1 MNEGNQCFASSIC
14 QALSACVALLSR
26 LDAERSTSTCSAID
40 GLLGSLLLELH
51 WRRYDGNREP
61 LAPLRVTALLN
72 SVGGFAEGEQ
82 NDAAEFFIELCCR
95 SSIASFFEIS
105 RSLALLGLVVTGRL
119 GK

>member
-61 LAPLRVTALLN
+61 LAPLRVTALLKPAD
-72 SVGGFAEGEQ
+72 GFAEGEQ
-82 NDAAEFFIELCCR
+82 HGAAEFLNELCCR
-95 SSIASFFEIS
+95 SSIVSFFEIS
-105 RSLALLGLVVTGRL
+105 RSLTLLGLVVTGRL